1 MAESEHKERL
11 PRVGVVM
18 GSESDRPMMEES
30 ARVLGEFGV
39 GCEVVVRSAH
49 RSPEAT
55 ARWAREARSRGLRVI
70 IAGAGGAAHLAGALA
85 AHSRLPVLGVP
96 LATSPL
102 GGFDALLATVQ
113 MPPGVPVGTL
123 GVGAWG
129 AKNAA
134 HLALRILALEDRVLA
149 RRLEQRALE
158 PARRGAGAA
167 GARPSG
173 PRSGRFRA
181 TREGAG
187 RAGASRGGGSLA
199 RLRSSRAPRRT
210 RRGDG

>member
-1 MAESEHKERL
+1 MAARERRRQS

-18 GSESDRPMMEES
+18 GSESDRPTMEEA
-30 ARVLGEFGV
+30 ARVLAEFGV
-39 GCEVVVRSAH
+39 PCEVVVHSAH
-49 RSPEAT
+49 RAPEAT

-70 IAGAGGAAHLAGALA
+70 IAGAGGAAHLAGAIA
-85 AHSRLPVLGVP
+85 AHTRLPVLGVP

-134 HLALRILALEDRVLA
+134 HLALRILAVEDAPLA
-149 RRLEQRALE
+149 RRIEAYAA
-158 PARRGAGAA
+158 ARS
-167 GARPSG
+167 RPGS
-173 PRSGRFRA
+173 R
-181 TREGAG
+181 
-187 RAGASRGGGSLA
+187 RAG
-199 RLRSSRAPRRT
+199 
-210 RRGDG
+210 